1 MPTAAPAKKKSGGP
15 HLPRKKWSKGGV
27 DERAAESARM
37 DTEQVQLRLIERWRG
52 DHEAFVNEA
61 IIGPHNKATG
71 DHYYMSQQQK
81 EGSAALTKL
90 VKEKSA
96 GESRDIL
103 GISIMSGNGTGK
115 DAFTSWAIMW
125 FLACFSYPKIP
136 CTSVSADQLSKVL
149 WSEIAKWL
157 LHSPLKAYL
166 KLQNDLF
173 YNSSVPTEVLKKRA
187 FAFPKAANP
196 KNTPEEQVENLAG
209 IHERHLMQVV
219 DEGSGVLKPVFIALE
234 RNMTATLKRDDGM
247 QDINLMLLIF
257 NPNRA
262 RCYAVDTQYSDSSR
276 WVCLRWNA
284 EESELVDRTLIAS
297 LEKKFG
303 RESNPYRIRVLGLPP
318 LVDEENLIQWDW
330 IEDAVDRP
338 VETPEGIPIIK
349 GVDCGAGGDSSIIA
363 TRQGARVF
371 PMKRLKTSEG
381 TVLENWIGSDIDA
394 ENPDVVRIDTIGIG
408 WAVESNV
415 REKKG
420 SLVEAADVRR
430 GADDPERFEN
440 KRAEMYWRLREAFER
455 GAISIPPDEELK
467 NQLGAI
473 KCVYGKRI
481 KMVDKKTIKQE
492 LGHSPDEA
500 DALAITFFYPDSM
513 ASRKTSYSRA
523 RRREVPSAGDWMAA

>member
-1 MPTAAPAKKKSGGP
+1 MPTASPAKKKSGGP
-15 HLPRKKWSKGGV
+15 HLPRKKWSKDGV
-27 DERAAESARM
+27 DERAAKSAQM
-37 DTEQVQLRLIERWRG
+37 KLEEDELRLIERWRG
-52 DHEAFVNEA
+52 DHEAFVNET
-61 IIGPHNKATG
+61 IIGPHNAATG
-71 DHYYMSQQQK
+71 DNYHMSQQQK
-81 EGSAALTKL
+81 EGSAEVTKL
-90 VKEKSA
+90 VKEKES
-96 GESRDIL
+96 GKSRDIL

-115 DAFTSWAIMW
+115 DAFTSWVIMW

-157 LHSPLKAYL
+157 LHSPLKASL

-173 YNSSVPTEVLKKRA
+173 YNATVDKDVLKKRA

-196 KNTPEEQVENLAG
+196 KNTPEEQVEKLAG
-209 IHERHLMQVV
+209 IHERHLLQVV
-219 DEGSGVLKPVFIALE
+219 DEGSGVLSPVFVALE
-234 RNMTATLKRDDGM
+234 RNMTA
-247 QDINLMLLIF
+247 NLPGDVNFMLLIF

-262 RCYAVDTQYSDSSR
+262 RCYAVDTQDADSDR
-276 WVCLRWNA
+276 WRCLRWNA
-284 EESELVDRTLIAS
+284 EESELVDRALIAS

-330 IEDAVDRP
+330 IEDAVNRP
-338 VETPEGIPIIK
+338 VETLTDTPVIK

-381 TVLENWIGSDIDA
+381 TILENWIGSDIDA

-420 SLVEAADVRR
+420 ALVEAADVRR
-430 GADDPERFEN
+430 AADDPGRFEN
-440 KRAEMYWRLREAFER
+440 KRAEMYWRLREAFEK

-467 NQLGAI
+467 NQLGAM
-473 KCVYGKRI
+473 KCIYGKRI
-481 KMVDKKTIKQE
+481 KMIDKKTIKQE

-500 DALAITFFYPDSM
+500 DALAITYFYPDSM
-513 ASRKTSYSRA
+513 ASRKTSSSNA
-523 RRREVPSAGDWMAA
+523 RRREAPSSPGAWMAA